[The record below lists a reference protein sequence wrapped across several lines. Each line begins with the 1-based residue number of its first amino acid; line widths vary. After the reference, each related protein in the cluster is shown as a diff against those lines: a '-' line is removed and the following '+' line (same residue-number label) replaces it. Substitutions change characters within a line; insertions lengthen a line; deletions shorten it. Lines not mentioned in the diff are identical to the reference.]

1 MTELAL
7 PASGWPMNLA
17 DFCAAFEPPDFLV
30 DGLLQRGCLY
40 ALTRA
45 TGSGKTA
52 AALSIAAAIA
62 SGTPLGERSVKRG
75 RVLFL
80 DGEHASDV
88 APRLAAHRHRA
99 NAGSAPDRSF
109 DENVCIVGARFAL
122 TAHFDQL
129 LRQVEMLGRFDL
141 IVVDRASAFFDR
153 TGSRPGWPTLAG
165 IRMLRRLTRLPGNPT
180 VLVTDHMHLNRHA
193 LGGLFDGHL
202 RCHTSKKTG
211 LVRLAS
217 PTSGRGRVEPLFF
230 KLVLIDDGPVCDSKG
245 RPVPTVIAVA
255 VEAAG
260 VE

>member
-1 MTELAL
+1 
-7 PASGWPMNLA
+7 MNLA

-122 TAHFDQL
+122 TAHFDEL
-129 LRQVEMLGRFDL
+129 RRQVEALGGFDL

-153 TGSRPGWPTLAG
+153 TGSGPGWPSRAG
-165 IRMLRRLTRLPGNPT
+165 VTMLRRLVTLPGNPT
-180 VLVTDHMHLNRHA
+180 VLVTDHLQLDRHA

-202 RCHTSKKTG
+202 RCHT
-211 LVRLAS
+211 
-217 PTSGRGRVEPLFF
+217 PTSGRVVRLAPASRPTVWMPDVEPIDF
-230 KLVLIDDGPVCDSKG
+230 KLTLIDDGPILDRRG
-245 RPVPTVIAVA
+245 RSVPTVIAVA
-255 VEAAG
+255 THCVR
-260 VE
+260 

>member
-1 MTELAL
+1 MTEIAS
-7 PASGWPMNLA
+7 PAFGRPLT
-17 DFCAAFEPPDFLV
+17 AAEFVGGYVPPSFLV
-30 DGLLQRGCLY
+30 DDLLKQGHLY
-40 ALTRA
+40 SLSGA

-52 AALSIAAAIA
+52 IALSVATAIA

-122 TAHFDQL
+122 PAHFDE
-129 LRQVEMLGRFDL
+129 LRREVEMLGRFDL
-141 IVVDRASAFFDR
+141 IVVDRAAAFFDR
-153 TGSRPGWPTLAG
+153 PGSGPGWPSRAG
-165 IRMLRRLTRLPGNPT
+165 VTMLRRLTRLPGNPT
-180 VLVTDHMHLNRHA
+180 VLVADHLQLDRHA

-230 KLVLIDDGPVCDSKG
+230 KLVLIDGGPLCDSKG

-255 VEAAG
+255 VEVAG